1 MNSENWLYKAILSW
15 GKTDGGASQAVG
27 GQAWNSLLAHLLD
40 TAAAAGALWDRYL
53 PPSITSR
60 LTDAFGNGQTHLGRR
75 MVMFLAALHDMGKAS
90 DCFQRQFG
98 TGRPASPQ
106 THAEREIWEK
116 AARAGGLPLADDL
129 DAAPWARHEHITA
142 AHLPRLLGCAC
153 QDCGGQGNVHQ
164 GLHTVAH
171 LLGGHHGNIP
181 QKDTVDR
188 AAGAAPL
195 NRWEPIYRALIE
207 EIARLTGVNLE
218 EIPALVNPQR
228 PSAMPLF
235 AGLVVLAD
243 WIASDEGQ
251 FPYRTLTDTT
261 EQWWA
266 LSHRDAD
273 AALTRLKLDRW
284 QPTGATWPQ
293 LWPGTNPRDFQAAA
307 MRILPQHGPALV
319 IVESD
324 TGSGKTRLALWCA
337 HHFARTCGSPASTW
351 RCPPAPPPTRSPKNS
366 TPSSNTHRWSSPSS
380 PSSTAPPP
388 PPTSSTASW
397 TPPTPQAA
405 TWTTSPRTSP
415 TTPPAAT
422 PPTTTPAS
430 RPGPRY
436 LRRCLGLIAGFGIG
450 TIDQLVLAAQKS
462 RHWYLRMLGLA
473 AKTVIIDEAHAYELY
488 QQDLLST
495 AINWLADAGASVVVL
510 SATLPATA
518 RHALSTA
525 WCHGHGTPLHDSA
538 TDGPITVIDQHG
550 HTRRTGPTTPPPP
563 LHTHIDFQPAT
574 DPTDLAQQLLHEGRH
589 GGCIGVVRT
598 RVASATQ
605 LYTEA
610 VAHAPDA
617 GWDSRDIVLLHGRL
631 MPRHRL
637 PLENTLTALLGTGP
651 DRNHPNPRRPHR
663 LLVIATQVI
672 EQSLDLDFDR
682 LYSDLA
688 PIDLLIQRRG
698 RFHRHRLNNPAR
710 PEPFTHPRLT
720 VWWKPDSDGLPK
732 LNPLTTATAAP
743 RQPRRVRLRPLH
755 PRRHLAHPHQP
766 GRHQRQHPHHH
777 TERQHAPHRS
787 RLRPHHHRPRTR
799 RRTPQPHPPHLA
811 EHPHRRTPP
820 SRRTQRPPLQHHTPQ
835 NPAAIHDLAAGQAH
849 GDGDHKGIKGIAA
862 LSRLGDP
869 PINAIALYRQPD
881 HTLTYD
887 PEAHPPR
894 RSTHT
899 AQSTPQ
905 RTAQHRAQQRNLLL
919 NTLTLPHSWFT
930 ARNPHSHRNLAS
942 PAPPT
947 PTTPSRHPPRPR
959 RHLRQR
965 PRRTHHLPPHH
976 RSHTSVTSPHPHR
989 RKWTRDA
996 HRFALAP
1003 HPRGCS
1009 PQPGRPGRAQ
1019 VLLPAP
1025 AGMVPCRPRAGGAV
1039 PLLPAPAGMVP
1050 PCPAPGAAGRL
1061 SPHPRGWSRVRR
1073 LQQLRHH
1080 LLPAPAGMV
1089 PTSSRPPRAVAPVP
1103 RTRGDG
1109 PLQSAACF
1117 GVDDCSPHPR
1127 G

>member
-15 GKTDGGASQAVG
+15 GKTDVRGASQAVG
-27 GQAWNSLLAHLLD
+27 GPAWNSLLAHLLD

-337 HHFARTCGSPASTW
+337 HHFARTCGSHGLYMAM
-351 RCPPAPPPTRSPKNS
+351 PTRAATNQIAEELHAFLQHASMEQS
-366 TPSSNTHRWSSPSS
+366 ILAVVHG
-380 PSSTAPPP
+380 TAPATDIVHRLLDAADTTGRNLDDLAPYFPHDPTCSDPTNDQPP
-388 PPTSSTASW
+388 RAVLDPW
-397 TPPTPQAA
+397 
-405 TWTTSPRTSP
+405 
-415 TTPPAAT
+415 
-422 PPTTTPAS
+422 
-430 RPGPRY
+430 Y

-617 GWDSRDIVLLHGRL
+617 GWDPRDIVLLHGRL

-698 RFHRHRLNNPAR
+698 RLHRHRLNNPAR
-710 PEPFTHPRLT
+710 PEPFTDPRLT
-720 VWWKPDSDGLPK
+720 VWWKPDSDGLPQVEPPDHRNGRPTG
-732 LNPLTTATAAP
+732 NPDGYVYAPYTLAATWHTLTNRADTNGSIHTTTPKDSTPLIEAVYGPTTTAPGPVAELLNRTRHTWQNTLTEER
-743 RQPRRVRLRPLH
+743 RQAEEHSVLPYS
-755 PRRHLAHPHQP
+755 
-766 GRHQRQHPHHH
+766 
-777 TERQHAPHRS
+777 T
-787 RLRPHHHRPRTR
+787 TR
-799 RRTPQPHPPHLA
+799 RRT
-811 EHPHRRTPP
+811 
-820 SRRTQRPPLQHHTPQ
+820 
-835 NPAAIHDLAAGQAH
+835 PAAIHDLAAGQAH

-887 PEAHPPR
+887 PEAHQPADL
-894 RSTHT
+894 THT
-899 AQSTPQ
+899 AQTTPQ

-930 ARNPHSHRNLAS
+930 ARNPL
-942 PAPPT
+942 PPT
-947 PTTPSRHPPRPR
+947 ETWPALPHPP
-959 RHLRQR
+959 
-965 PRRTHHLPPHH
+965 
-976 RSHTSVTSPHPHR
+976 
-989 RKWTRDA
+989 
-996 HRFALAP
+996 
-1003 HPRGCS
+1003 
-1009 PQPGRPGRAQ
+1009 
-1019 VLLPAP
+1019 
-1025 AGMVPCRPRAGGAV
+1025 
-1039 PLLPAPAGMVP
+1039 
-1050 PCPAPGAAGRL
+1050 
-1061 SPHPRGWSRVRR
+1061 
-1073 LQQLRHH
+1073 LRHH
-1080 LLPAPAGMV
+1080 PVILLAPDGTCV
-1089 PTSSRPPRAVAPVP
+1089 SGPEGHITYHPITGL
-1103 RTRGDG
+1103 TR
-1109 PLQSAACF
+1109 L
-1117 GVDDCSPHPR
+1117 
-1127 G
+1127 